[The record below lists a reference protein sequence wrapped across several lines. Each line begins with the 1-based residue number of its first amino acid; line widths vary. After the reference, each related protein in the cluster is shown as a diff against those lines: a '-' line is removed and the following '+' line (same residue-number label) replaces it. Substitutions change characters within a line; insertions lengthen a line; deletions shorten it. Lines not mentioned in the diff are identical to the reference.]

1 MAGMSNDHKVDV
13 ITNLL
18 LQSIETNY
26 HNILKQYNMSID
38 KMNME
43 QLELRLSWLNKE
55 IDNPGN
61 SEQQKQLVQA
71 EKQEVLDKIKW
82 LKCGE
87 E

>member
-1 MAGMSNDHKVDV
+1 MAGMSNDHKVDE

-18 LQSIETNY
+18 LQTIQHHY

-71 EKQEVLDKIKW
+71 EKQEVLDRIIW
-82 LKCGE
+82 LKGGE